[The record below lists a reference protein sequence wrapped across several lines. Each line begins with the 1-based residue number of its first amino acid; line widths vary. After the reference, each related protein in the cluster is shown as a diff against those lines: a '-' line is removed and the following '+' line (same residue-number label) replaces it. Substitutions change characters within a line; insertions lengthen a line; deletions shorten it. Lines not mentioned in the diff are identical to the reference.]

1 MYERS
6 FFSSK
11 KAASVWFFSPL
22 GIAETKR
29 FFHHGL
35 LRSLFSSSLSFLSST
50 WEISKNILNPYR
62 DILIS
67 VLVEMLNVVENENTR
82 VKYNYLKSVVS
93 T

>member
-1 MYERS
+1 MYKRS
-6 FFSSK
+6 FFSSE
-11 KAASVWFFSPL
+11 KARSFWFFSPL

-50 WEISKNILNPYR
+50 WEMSKNILNPYW
-62 DILIS
+62 DILIR
-67 VLVEMLNVVENENTR
+67 VLVEMLNVVENGNTQ
-82 VKYNYLKSVVS
+82 VKYNYLKSVLS